1 MGQPVRVSEKIS
13 ATNPGTVRYETN
25 RPLTGMGHRY
35 YRSADDVKNVEDP
48 ADVLAGRL
56 FDRGGVD
63 FLHVYGNV
71 ATVDITKGHDSEG
84 IVEIVTNLFTHYG
97 E

>member
-63 FLHVYGNV
+63 SLHVYGNV